1 MNPGRVYI
9 VGAGPGDPELITVKG
24 LACLRESDVIIH
36 DRLVHPALL
45 GEARL
50 DAEIIDVG
58 KQPGKSQIQAWI
70 NTLLIDNAGLGHTVC
85 RLKGGDPFVFGRG
98 GEEAHVL
105 ASAGIPFEVVP
116 GVSSISAVPAA
127 AGIPLTH
134 RDHAHAFMVT
144 TACHAS
150 GQSEDWATAASL
162 VQTGGT
168 LVVLMGLAR
177 LTAIATAL
185 RNCGCPHSTPVA
197 VISNGTL
204 PNQETRIG
212 TLENIGSQT
221 DLPSPAMIIIGSVVT
236 EARVASETTIA
247 TGASPWS
254 AESRDESP
262 VGAAQQ

>member
-1 MNPGRVYI
+1 MNRRGVVYI

-24 LACLRESDVIIH
+24 LACLRESEVIIH
-36 DRLVHPALL
+36 DRLVHPNLL
-45 GEARL
+45 REARP

-58 KQPGKSQIQAWI
+58 KQPGKSHQVQARI
-70 NTLLIDNAGLGHTVC
+70 NTLLLAKAGLGSTVC

-105 ASAGIPFEVVP
+105 ATAGIPFEVVP
-116 GVSSISAVPAA
+116 GVSSISAVPAS

-134 RDHAHAFMVT
+134 RDHAHVFMAM

-150 GQSEDWATAASL
+150 GRSEDWAAAASL

-177 LTAIATAL
+177 LPAIATAL
-185 RNCGCPHSTPVA
+185 QNRGCSHSTPVA

-204 PNQETRIG
+204 PNQEARVG
-212 TLENIGSQT
+212 TLEDIGTQT
-221 DLPSPAMIIIGSVVT
+221 DLPSPAMIIVGSVV
-236 EARVASETTIA
+236 AANFSKLYPLQDQVLRVASA
-247 TGASPWS
+247 K
-254 AESRDESP
+254 
-262 VGAAQQ
+262 